1 MTRFPGLVLVL
12 VVIALLLASG
22 GQATPGQ
29 STTLHGRVGPGFT
42 ISLTT
47 ASGAPVT
54 HLDPGT
60 YDIEVQDLADEH
72 NFHLQGPGVDKATE
86 IGTSGTVTWTVT
98 LSDGTYF
105 YQCDP
110 HQGTMNGSFTVGN
123 VPTPTPPPPQ
133 PNPPAGGA
141 VTPKAKLVLTS
152 GPGFTITLKT
162 TAGKTVKTMKTGT
175 YTIVVRDRGRI
186 HNVHV
191 IAPGFNRKTS
201 LTYTGTQTW
210 KVKLARAGTLRFLC
224 DPHALSGMKGSAK
237 IVK

>member
-42 ISLTT
+42 ISLTNE
-47 ASGAPVT
+47 AGAPVT
-54 HLDPGT
+54 HLDAGT

-72 NFHLQGPGVDKATE
+72 NFHLVGPGVDKATE

-98 LSDGTYF
+98 LSDGTYT

-110 HQGTMNGSFTVGN
+110 HAGVMNGSFTVGN
-123 VPTPTPPPPQ
+123 VPTPPPPQ
-133 PNPPAGGA
+133 PTAPPAGT

-162 TAGKTVKTMKTGT
+162 AAGKTVKRMKTGT
-175 YTIVVRDRGRI
+175 YRIVVRDRGRI
-186 HNVHV
+186 HNFHV

-210 KVKLARAGTLRFLC
+210 KVKLARPGTFRFVC

-237 IVK
+237 IVR